1 MEITQETV
9 AAAVNSV
16 ASARGRG
23 TLPNMMAFA
32 RALKQLGVKVSLSQ
46 VIDAARSADLVDIAD
61 KQDFRAL
68 LRSNLILQKEDFPVF
83 DMVFDCFWRE
93 QSYERVPMETLEIQG
108 TPSESGAEEGGDEEG
123 LEEAVAEAAAEENV
137 PLENLEEFSIPTY
150 SPQEL
155 LNSKDFS
162 EMGVEESRAIARAI
176 LLIATKIA
184 TQISRR
190 KKIGRKGSTVD
201 PRWTMRRS
209 MKYGGE
215 IVELVLRK
223 RRIKKTKVVLLCDV
237 SGSMDCYS
245 RFLIQ
250 FMYGLQNELW
260 GVETFVFSTSLSRI
274 THLIRTK
281 DIGNALEKISGSIL
295 GWSGGTNIGRSLHTF
310 NRSFAPSMVT
320 HRSVVVIISDGWDRG
335 DVSLL
340 EREMQDLKRRCKKII
355 WLNPLLASDNYEP
368 LCKGMQAALPYLDLF
383 LSVHNVNS
391 LVALGRTLQKMV
403 ELRKSIFDPRS
414 SILDHRR
421 C

>member
-1 MEITQETV
+1 MEITPEAVV
-9 AAAVNSV
+9 AAVGNFSSV
-16 ASARGRG
+16 RGQG
-23 TLPNMMAFA
+23 TLPNLLAFG
-32 RALKQLGVKVSLSQ
+32 RALKELGVKVSLSQ
-46 VIDAARSADLVDIAD
+46 VLDVSRAVEFVDLAD
-61 KQDFRAL
+61 KGDFRSL
-68 LRSNLILQKEDFPVF
+68 LRSNLISQKEDFPAF
-83 DMVFDCFWRE
+83 DMLFDCFWRE
-93 QSYERVPMETLEIQG
+93 QGYERVPMETLEIQG
-108 TPSESGAEEGGDEEG
+108 TPTESGAQDGGDEEG
-123 LEEAVAEAAAEENV
+123 LEEAVAETVATENV
-137 PLENLEEFSIPTY
+137 PLENLDEFSVPTY

-155 LNSKDFS
+155 LNRKDFS

-190 KKIGRKGSTVD
+190 KKLGRKGNVVD
-201 PRWTMRRS
+201 PRWTLRKN

-215 IVELVLRK
+215 IIDLVNRK
-223 RRIKKTKVVLLCDV
+223 RRIKKTRVVLLCDV

-281 DIGNALEKISGSIL
+281 DIANALEKISGSIL

-310 NRSFAPSMVT
+310 NRNFAPSMVT
-320 HRSVVVIISDGWDRG
+320 HRTVVVIISDGWDRG

-391 LVALGRTLQKMV
+391 LIALGRTLQKMV
-403 ELRKSIFDPRS
+403 A
-414 SILDHRR
+414 
-421 C
+421 

>member
-1 MEITQETV
+1 MDITAESV

-16 ASARGRG
+16 ASVRGKG
-23 TLPNMMAFA
+23 TLPNMMAFG

-46 VIDAARSADLVDIAD
+46 VLDTSRAVDLVDLAERG
-61 KQDFRAL
+61 DFRAL
-68 LRSNLILQKEDFPVF
+68 LRANLILQKEDFPVF
-83 DMVFDCFWRE
+83 DLLFDRFWSE
-93 QSYERVPMETLEIQG
+93 QSYERMPMETMDIEG
-108 TPSESGAEEGGDEEG
+108 TPTESQAPEGGDEEG
-123 LEEAVAEAAAEENV
+123 GLEEATAEAMANEI
-137 PLENLEEFSIPTY
+137 PLENLDEFAVPTY

-155 LNSKDFS
+155 MNRKDFS
-162 EMGVEESRAIARAI
+162 EMSVEESRAIARAI

-190 KKIGRKGSTVD
+190 KKVGRKGSVVD
-201 PRWTMRRS
+201 PRSTLRRS

-215 IVELVLRK
+215 VIELSHRK

-281 DIGNALEKISGSIL
+281 NIVDALDKISGSIL

-310 NRSFAPSMVT
+310 NRNFAPSMVT

-340 EREMQDLKRRCKKII
+340 EKEMQDIKRRAKKII
-355 WLNPLLASDNYEP
+355 WLNPLLASENYEP
-368 LCKGMQAALPYLDLF
+368 LCKGMQAALPYLDMF
-383 LSVHNVNS
+383 LSIHNVNS
-391 LVALGRTLQKMV
+391 LVSLGRTLQKMV
-403 ELRKSIFDPRS
+403 A
-414 SILDHRR
+414 
-421 C
+421 

>member
-1 MEITQETV
+1 MDVTAEAV
-9 AAAVNSV
+9 AAAVGNV
-16 ASARGRG
+16 AATRGKG
-23 TLPNMMAFA
+23 TLPNVMAFS
-32 RALKQLGVKVSLSQ
+32 RALKELGVKVSLSQ
-46 VIDAARSADLVDIAD
+46 VLDASHSINLVDIGARG
-61 KQDFRAL
+61 DFREL
-68 LRSNLILQKEDFPVF
+68 LRANLISQKEDFPAF
-83 DMVFDCFWRE
+83 DMLFDCFWRE
-93 QSYERVPMETLEIQG
+93 QGYERVPMETMDIQG
-108 TPSESGAEEGGDEEG
+108 TPTESQAPEGGDEEG
-123 LEEAVAEAAAEENV
+123 GVEEAAVESIPKENV
-137 PLENLEEFSIPTY
+137 PLENLDEFSVPTY

-155 LNSKDFS
+155 MNRKDFS
-162 EMGVEESRAIARAI
+162 EMSVEESRAIARAI

-190 KKIGRKGSTVD
+190 KKVGRKGNVID
-201 PRWTMRRS
+201 PRWTMRKS

-215 IVELVLRK
+215 VIDLVRRK
-223 RRIKKTKVVLLCDV
+223 KRIKKTKVVLLCDV

-281 DIGNALEKISGSIL
+281 DIVNALEKISGSIL

-310 NRSFAPSMVT
+310 NRDFAPSMTT
-320 HRSVVVIISDGWDRG
+320 HRTVVVIISDGWDRG

-355 WLNPLLASDNYEP
+355 WLNPLLASENYEP
-368 LCKGMQAALPYLDLF
+368 LCKGMQAALPYLDMF

-403 ELRKSIFDPRS
+403 A
-414 SILDHRR
+414 
-421 C
+421 

>member
-1 MEITQETV
+1 MEITPEAV
-9 AAAVNSV
+9 ATAVSNFSL
-16 ASARGRG
+16 ARGQG
-23 TLPNMMAFA
+23 TLPNLLAFG

-46 VIDAARSADLVDIAD
+46 MIDVSRAVEFVDIAD
-61 KQDFRAL
+61 KGDFRAL
-68 LRSNLILQKEDFPVF
+68 LRSNLVLQREDFPVF
-83 DMVFDCFWRE
+83 DMLFDCFWRE

-108 TPSESGAEEGGDEEG
+108 TPTESGAQEGGDEEG
-123 LEEAVAEAAAEENV
+123 LEEAAAESVATENA
-137 PLENLEEFSIPTY
+137 PLENLDEFSVPTY

-155 LNSKDFS
+155 LNRKDFS

-190 KKIGRKGSTVD
+190 KKVGRKGNVVD
-201 PRWTMRRS
+201 PRWTMRKN

-215 IVELVLRK
+215 IIDLVNRK
-223 RRIKKTKVVLLCDV
+223 RRIKKTRVVLLCDV

-281 DIGNALEKISGSIL
+281 DIANALEKISGSIL

-310 NRSFAPSMVT
+310 NRNFAPSIVT
-320 HRSVVVIISDGWDRG
+320 HRTVVVIISDGWDRG

-391 LVALGRTLQKMV
+391 LIALGRTLQKMV
-403 ELRKSIFDPRS
+403 A
-414 SILDHRR
+414 
-421 C
+421 

>member
-16 ASARGRG
+16 ASARGKG
-23 TLPNMMAFA
+23 TLPNLMAFA

-46 VIDAARSADLVDIAD
+46 VIDASRSADLVDVAE
-61 KQDFRAL
+61 KSDFRAV
-68 LRSNLILQKEDFPVF
+68 LRSNLILQKEDFPTF
-83 DMVFDCFWRE
+83 DMLFDSFWRE
-93 QSYERVPMETLEIQG
+93 QSYERVPMETMEIQG
-108 TPSESGAEEGGDEEG
+108 TPTDSHSQEGGDEEG
-123 LEEAVAEAAAEENV
+123 GLEDTAVESIPKENV
-137 PLENLEEFSIPTY
+137 PLENLDEFSVPTY

-155 LNSKDFS
+155 MNRKDFS

-215 IVELVLRK
+215 IIDLVRRK
-223 RRIKKTKVVLLCDV
+223 KRIKKTRVVLLCDV

-281 DIGNALEKISGSIL
+281 DIANALEKISGSIL

-310 NRSFAPSMVT
+310 NRNFAPSIVT
-320 HRSVVVIISDGWDRG
+320 HRTVVVIISDGWDRG

-340 EREMQDLKRRCKKII
+340 EREMQDIKRRCKKII
-355 WLNPLLASDNYEP
+355 WLNPLLASENYEP

-391 LVALGRTLQKMV
+391 LVTLGRTLEKMV
-403 ELRKSIFDPRS
+403 A
-414 SILDHRR
+414 
-421 C
+421 

>member
-1 MEITQETV
+1 MDITPEAV
-9 AAAVNSV
+9 AAAVGGV
-16 ASARGRG
+16 SAVRGHG
-23 TLPNMMAFA
+23 TLPNLMAFG

-46 VIDAARSADLVDIAD
+46 VLDASRSLELVDIAERT
-61 KQDFRAL
+61 DFKAL

-83 DMVFDCFWRE
+83 DTLFDCFWRE
-93 QSYERVPMETLEIQG
+93 QAYERVPMETMEIQG
-108 TPSESGAEEGGDEEG
+108 TPTESNAQEGGDEEG
-123 LEEAVAEAAAEENV
+123 GLEEAMAEAMAQENL
-137 PLENLEEFSIPTY
+137 PLENLDEFSVPTY
-150 SPQEL
+150 SAQEL
-155 LNSKDFS
+155 MNRKDFS
-162 EMGVEESRAIARAI
+162 EMGVEESRAVARAI

-190 KKIGRKGSTVD
+190 KKVGRKGDSVD
-201 PRWTMRRS
+201 PHWTMRKS

-215 IVELVLRK
+215 VIELINRK
-223 RRIKKTKVVLLCDV
+223 KRIKKTKVVLLCDV

-281 DIGNALEKISGSIL
+281 NIVDALDKISGSIL

-310 NRSFAPSMVT
+310 NRNFAPSMVT
-320 HRSVVVIISDGWDRG
+320 SRTVVVIISDGWDRG

-340 EREMQDLKRRCKKII
+340 EQEMQDLKRRAKKII

-403 ELRKSIFDPRS
+403 A
-414 SILDHRR
+414 
-421 C
+421 

>member
-1 MEITQETV
+1 MDITAETV
-9 AAAVNSV
+9 AAAVNGV
-16 ASARGRG
+16 AKARGKG
-23 TLPNMMAFA
+23 TLPNMMAFG

-46 VIDAARSADLVDIAD
+46 VLDASRSADLVDIAERN
-61 KQDFRAL
+61 DFRAL
-68 LRSNLILQKEDFPVF
+68 LRANLISQKEDFPVF
-83 DMVFDCFWRE
+83 DMLFDCFWRE
-93 QSYERVPMETLEIQG
+93 QAYERVPMETMDIQG
-108 TPSESGAEEGGDEEG
+108 TPTESQAPEGGEEEGG
-123 LEEAVAEAAAEENV
+123 LEEAASEALAQENV
-137 PLENLEEFSIPTY
+137 PLENLDEFALPTY
-150 SPQEL
+150 SAQEL
-155 LNSKDFS
+155 MNRKDFS

-190 KKIGRKGSTVD
+190 KKVGRKGAVVD
-201 PRWTMRRS
+201 PRSTMRRS

-215 IVELVLRK
+215 VIELSRRK

-281 DIGNALEKISGSIL
+281 NIVDALEKISGSIL

-310 NRSFAPSMVT
+310 NRNFAPSMVT
-320 HRSVVVIISDGWDRG
+320 HRTVVVIISDGWDRG

-340 EREMQDLKRRCKKII
+340 ENEMRDIKRRAKKII
-355 WLNPLLASDNYEP
+355 WLNPLLASENYEP

-391 LVALGRTLQKMV
+391 LVSLGRTLQKMV
-403 ELRKSIFDPRS
+403 A
-414 SILDHRR
+414 
-421 C
+421 

>member
-123 LEEAVAEAAAEENV
+123 LEEAVAEAAAKENV

-215 IVELVLRK
+215 IVELVQRK

-310 NRSFAPSMVT
+310 NRNFAPSMVT

-335 DVSLL
+335 DVALL

-403 ELRKSIFDPRS
+403 A
-414 SILDHRR
+414 
-421 C
+421 

>member
-1 MEITQETV
+1 MDVTPETV
-9 AAAVNSV
+9 AAAVGAYS
-16 ASARGRG
+16 SIRGHG

-46 VIDAARSADLVDIAD
+46 VIDAGRSTELVEIAA
-61 KQDFRAL
+61 KEDFRAL
-68 LRSNLILQKEDFPVF
+68 LRSNLISQKEDFPVF
-83 DMVFDCFWRE
+83 DMVFDSFWRE
-93 QSYERVPMETLEIQG
+93 QSYERVPMDTLDIEG
-108 TPSESGAEEGGDEEG
+108 TPTESKAEQQGGDEEG
-123 LEEAVAEAAAEENV
+123 FEEAIAETTAQENV
-137 PLENLEEFSIPTY
+137 PLDELEELSIPTY

-155 LNSKDFS
+155 LNRKDFS

-190 KKIGRKGSTVD
+190 KKRARKGTTID

-215 IVELVLRK
+215 LIELVTRK

-281 DIGNALEKISGSIL
+281 DIANALEKISGSIL

-310 NRSFAPSMVT
+310 NRDFAPSMVT
-320 HRSVVVIISDGWDRG
+320 HRTVAVIISDGWDRG

-383 LSVHNVNS
+383 LSIHNVNS
-391 LVALGRTLQKMV
+391 LIALGRTLQKMV
-403 ELRKSIFDPRS
+403 A
-414 SILDHRR
+414 
-421 C
+421 

>member
-1 MEITQETV
+1 MEITPEAV
-9 AAAVNSV
+9 AAAVGQFSSV
-16 ASARGRG
+16 RGQG
-23 TLPNMMAFA
+23 TLPNLLAFG

-46 VIDAARSADLVDIAD
+46 VIDASRSVEFVDIAERA
-61 KQDFRAL
+61 DFRAL
-68 LRSNLILQKEDFPVF
+68 LRSNLISQKEDFPVF
-83 DMVFDCFWRE
+83 DMLFDCFWRE
-93 QSYERVPMETLEIQG
+93 QSYERVPMETVEIQG
-108 TPSESGAEEGGDEEG
+108 TPTESGAQDGGDEEG
-123 LEEAVAEAAAEENV
+123 LEEAVAETAAAENV
-137 PLENLEEFSIPTY
+137 SLENLDEFSVPTY

-155 LNSKDFS
+155 LNRKDFS

-190 KKIGRKGSTVD
+190 KKLGRKGNVVD
-201 PRWTMRRS
+201 PRWTMRKN

-215 IVELVLRK
+215 IIDLVNRK
-223 RRIKKTKVVLLCDV
+223 RRIKKTRVVLLCDV

-281 DIGNALEKISGSIL
+281 DIANALEKISGSIL

-310 NRSFAPSMVT
+310 NRNFAPSMVT
-320 HRSVVVIISDGWDRG
+320 HRTVVVVISDGWDRG

-355 WLNPLLASDNYEP
+355 WLNPLLASENYEP

-391 LVALGRTLQKMV
+391 LITLGRTLQKMV
-403 ELRKSIFDPRS
+403 A
-414 SILDHRR
+414 
-421 C
+421 

>member
-46 VIDAARSADLVDIAD
+46 VIDAARSANLVDIAE

-108 TPSESGAEEGGDEEG
+108 TPTESGAEEGGDEEG
-123 LEEAVAEAAAEENV
+123 LEEALAEAAAQENV

-155 LNSKDFS
+155 LNRKDFS

-190 KKIGRKGSTVD
+190 KKVGRKGSTVD

-215 IVELVLRK
+215 IVELVQRK

-310 NRSFAPSMVT
+310 NRNFAPSMVT
-320 HRSVVVIISDGWDRG
+320 HRTIVVIISDGWDRG

-391 LVALGRTLQKMV
+391 LVALGRTLQRMV
-403 ELRKSIFDPRS
+403 A
-414 SILDHRR
+414 
-421 C
+421 

>member
-1 MEITQETV
+1 MEVTPETV
-9 AAAVNSV
+9 AAAIGNYVSI
-16 ASARGRG
+16 RGHG
-23 TLPNMMAFA
+23 TLPNMMAFG

-46 VIDAARSADLVDIAD
+46 VIDAARSTELVDIAA
-61 KQDFRAL
+61 KEDFREL
-68 LRSNLILQKEDFPVF
+68 LRSNLISQKEDFPVF

-93 QSYERVPMETLEIQG
+93 QSYERVPMDTLDIQG
-108 TPSESGAEEGGDEEG
+108 TPSESKAEQQGGEEDG
-123 LEEAVAEAAAEENV
+123 FEEAIAETMAQENV
-137 PLENLEEFSIPTY
+137 PLDDLEEFSIPTY

-155 LNSKDFS
+155 LNRKDFS
-162 EMGVEESRAIARAI
+162 EMGIEESRAIARAI

-190 KKIGRKGSTVD
+190 KKRARKGNIVD
-201 PRWTMRRS
+201 LRWTMRGS

-215 IVELVLRK
+215 LIELVTRK

-281 DIGNALEKISGSIL
+281 DIANALEKISGSIL

-310 NRSFAPSMVT
+310 NRNFAPSMVT
-320 HRSVVVIISDGWDRG
+320 HRTVVVIISDGWDRG

-383 LSVHNVNS
+383 LSVHNLNS
-391 LVALGRTLQKMV
+391 LIALGRTLQKMV
-403 ELRKSIFDPRS
+403 A
-414 SILDHRR
+414 
-421 C
+421 

>member
-1 MEITQETV
+1 MEITPESV
-9 AAAVNSV
+9 AAAVTSV
-16 ASARGRG
+16 ASARGKG
-23 TLPNMMAFA
+23 TLPNLMAFG

-46 VIDAARSADLVDIAD
+46 VIDSSKAIDLVDIAE
-61 KQDFRAL
+61 KTDFRAL
-68 LRSNLILQKEDFPVF
+68 LRANLISQKEDFPAF
-83 DMVFDCFWRE
+83 DMLFDCFWRE
-93 QSYERVPMETLEIQG
+93 QGYERMPMETMEIQG
-108 TPSESGAEEGGDEEG
+108 TPTDSQAQEGGDEEG
-123 LEEAVAEAAAEENV
+123 GLEEAASESLPKENV
-137 PLENLEEFSIPTY
+137 PLENLDEFSVPTY

-155 LNSKDFS
+155 MNRKDFS
-162 EMGVEESRAIARAI
+162 EMSVEESRAIARAI

-190 KKIGRKGSTVD
+190 KKVARKGAAID

-215 IVELVLRK
+215 VIDLVRRK
-223 RRIKKTKVVLLCDV
+223 KRIKKTKVVLLCDV

-281 DIGNALEKISGSIL
+281 DIVNALEKISGSIL

-310 NRSFAPSMVT
+310 NRSFAPSMLT
-320 HRSVVVIISDGWDRG
+320 HRTVVVIISDGWDRG
-335 DVSLL
+335 DVSVL

-355 WLNPLLASDNYEP
+355 WLNPLLASENYEP

-383 LSVHNVNS
+383 LSVHNVKS
-391 LVALGRTLQKMV
+391 LVSLGRTLQKMV
-403 ELRKSIFDPRS
+403 A
-414 SILDHRR
+414 
-421 C
+421 

>member
-1 MEITQETV
+1 MEITPEAV
-9 AAAVNSV
+9 AAAVSEFSSV
-16 ASARGRG
+16 RGQG
-23 TLPNMMAFA
+23 TLPNLLAFG
-32 RALKQLGVKVSLSQ
+32 RALKQLGVKVGLSQ
-46 VIDAARSADLVDIAD
+46 VIDASRSLEFVDIAD
-61 KQDFRAL
+61 KADFRTL
-68 LRSNLILQKEDFPVF
+68 LRSNLVSQKEDFPVF
-83 DMVFDCFWRE
+83 DVLFDCFWRE
-93 QSYERVPMETLEIQG
+93 QSYERVPMQTLEIEG
-108 TPSESGAEEGGDEEG
+108 TPTESEAQDGGDEEG
-123 LEEAVAEAAAEENV
+123 LEEANAETSAKENV
-137 PLENLEEFSIPTY
+137 PLENLDEFSIPTY

-155 LNSKDFS
+155 LNRKDFS
-162 EMGVEESRAIARAI
+162 EMGIEESRAIARAI

-190 KKIGRKGSTVD
+190 KKLGRKGNVVD
-201 PRWTMRRS
+201 PRWTMRRN

-215 IVELVLRK
+215 IIDLVHRK
-223 RRIKKTKVVLLCDV
+223 RRIKKTRVVLLCDV

-281 DIGNALEKISGSIL
+281 DIVNALEKISGSIL

-310 NRSFAPSMVT
+310 NRHFAASMVT
-320 HRSVVVIISDGWDRG
+320 HRTVVVIISDGWDRG

-355 WLNPLLASDNYEP
+355 WLNPLLASENYEP

-391 LVALGRTLQKMV
+391 LIALGRTLQKMV
-403 ELRKSIFDPRS
+403 A
-414 SILDHRR
+414 
-421 C
+421 

>member
-1 MEITQETV
+1 MEITPEAV
-9 AAAVNSV
+9 ATAVGSF
-16 ASARGRG
+16 SAVRGQG
-23 TLPNMMAFA
+23 TLPNLLAFG
-32 RALKQLGVKVSLSQ
+32 RALKDLGVKVSLSQ
-46 VIDAARSADLVDIAD
+46 VIDVSRAVEFVDLAD
-61 KQDFRAL
+61 KGDFRSL
-68 LRSNLILQKEDFPVF
+68 LRSNLISQKEDFPVF
-83 DMVFDCFWRE
+83 DMLFDCFWRE

-108 TPSESGAEEGGDEEG
+108 TPTESGAQEGGDEEG
-123 LEEAVAEAAAEENV
+123 LEDAIAETVATENV
-137 PLENLEEFSIPTY
+137 PLDNLDEFSVPTY

-155 LNSKDFS
+155 LNRKDFS

-190 KKIGRKGSTVD
+190 KKIGRKGNVVD
-201 PRWTMRRS
+201 PRWTMRRN
-209 MKYGGE
+209 MKYGGD
-215 IVELVLRK
+215 IIDLVNRK
-223 RRIKKTKVVLLCDV
+223 RRIKKTRVVLLCDV

-281 DIGNALEKISGSIL
+281 DIANALEKISGNIV

-310 NRSFAPSMVT
+310 NRNFAPSMVT
-320 HRSVVVIISDGWDRG
+320 HRTVVVIISDGWDRG

-391 LVALGRTLQKMV
+391 LIALGRTLQKMV
-403 ELRKSIFDPRS
+403 A
-414 SILDHRR
+414 
-421 C
+421 

>member
-16 ASARGRG
+16 TSARGKG
-23 TLPNMMAFA
+23 TLPNLMAFA

-46 VIDAARSADLVDIAD
+46 VIDASRSADLVDIAE
-61 KQDFRAL
+61 KSDFRAV
-68 LRSNLILQKEDFPVF
+68 LRSNLILQKEDFPTF
-83 DMVFDCFWRE
+83 DMLFDSFWRE
-93 QSYERVPMETLEIQG
+93 QSYERMPMETMDIQG
-108 TPSESGAEEGGDEEG
+108 TPTESQSLEGGDEEG
-123 LEEAVAEAAAEENV
+123 GLEEAAIESIPKENV
-137 PLENLEEFSIPTY
+137 PLENLDEFSVPTY

-155 LNSKDFS
+155 MNRKDFS

-215 IVELVLRK
+215 IIDLVHRK
-223 RRIKKTKVVLLCDV
+223 RRIKKTRVVLLCDV

-281 DIGNALEKISGSIL
+281 DIANALEKISGSIL

-310 NRSFAPSMVT
+310 NRNFAPSIVT
-320 HRSVVVIISDGWDRG
+320 HRTVVVIISDGWDRG

-340 EREMQDLKRRCKKII
+340 EREMQDIKRRCKKII
-355 WLNPLLASDNYEP
+355 WLNPLLASENYEP

-391 LVALGRTLQKMV
+391 LVTLGRTLEKMV
-403 ELRKSIFDPRS
+403 A
-414 SILDHRR
+414 
-421 C
+421 

>member
-1 MEITQETV
+1 MEITPEAV
-9 AAAVNSV
+9 AAAVGQFSSV
-16 ASARGRG
+16 RGQG
-23 TLPNMMAFA
+23 TLPNLLAFG

-46 VIDAARSADLVDIAD
+46 VIDASRSVEFVDIAERA
-61 KQDFRAL
+61 DFRAL
-68 LRSNLILQKEDFPVF
+68 LRSNLISQKEDFPVF
-83 DMVFDCFWRE
+83 EMLFDCFWRE
-93 QSYERVPMETLEIQG
+93 QSYERVPMETVEIQG
-108 TPSESGAEEGGDEEG
+108 TPTESGAQDGGDEEG
-123 LEEAVAEAAAEENV
+123 LEEAVAETAAAENV
-137 PLENLEEFSIPTY
+137 PLENLDEFSVPTY

-155 LNSKDFS
+155 LNRKDFS

-190 KKIGRKGSTVD
+190 KKLGRKGNVVD
-201 PRWTMRRS
+201 PRWTMRKN

-215 IVELVLRK
+215 IIDLVNRK
-223 RRIKKTKVVLLCDV
+223 RRIKKTRVVLLCDV

-281 DIGNALEKISGSIL
+281 DIANALEKISGSIL

-310 NRSFAPSMVT
+310 NRNFAPSMVT
-320 HRSVVVIISDGWDRG
+320 HRTVVVVISDGWDRG

-355 WLNPLLASDNYEP
+355 WLNPLLASENYEP

-391 LVALGRTLQKMV
+391 LITLGRTLQKMV
-403 ELRKSIFDPRS
+403 A
-414 SILDHRR
+414 
-421 C
+421 

>member
-1 MEITQETV
+1 
-9 AAAVNSV
+9 
-16 ASARGRG
+16 
-23 TLPNMMAFA
+23 MAFA

-46 VIDAARSADLVDIAD
+46 VIDASRSVEFVDVARKS
-61 KQDFRAL
+61 DFRAL
-68 LRSNLILQKEDFPVF
+68 LRSNLISQKEDFPIF

-93 QSYERVPMETLEIQG
+93 QVYERVPMESLEIEG
-108 TPSESGAEEGGDEEG
+108 TPTESRAQEGGDEEG
-123 LEEAVAEAAAEENV
+123 LEEAIAETMANNDV
-137 PLENLEEFSIPTY
+137 PLEDLEEFSIPTY

-155 LNSKDFS
+155 LNHKDFS

-190 KKIGRKGSTVD
+190 KKRARKGNAVD
-201 PRWTMRRS
+201 PRWTMRNN

-215 IVELVLRK
+215 IIDLVNRK

-281 DIGNALEKISGSIL
+281 DITNALEKISASIL
-295 GWSGGTNIGRSLHTF
+295 GWSGGTNIGRSLHAF
-310 NRSFAPSMVT
+310 NRNFAPSMVT
-320 HRSVVVIISDGWDRG
+320 HRTVVVIISDGWDRG

-340 EREMQDLKRRCKKII
+340 EREMQGLKRRCKKII
-355 WLNPLLASDNYEP
+355 WLNPLLASENYEP

-383 LSVHNVNS
+383 LSVHNVDS
-391 LVALGRTLQKMV
+391 LIALGRTLQKMV
-403 ELRKSIFDPRS
+403 A
-414 SILDHRR
+414 
-421 C
+421 